1 MQEGAAVMRCV
12 WAIAE
17 HGGGESAGNSESA
30 VKGKRAGNSES
41 AGKGK
46 RAGKDAPDSDTAN
59 PSMMVRRGYKMSALT
74 KRAAA

>member
-1 MQEGAAVMRCV
+1 MMRCV

-17 HGGGESAGNSESA
+17 HGGGES
-30 VKGKRAGNSES
+30 AGNSES